1 MTNEQ
6 KKEYGIR
13 LVKLVE
19 EVQQLSHDTGIS
31 IDIQGSSIYP
41 AHVWLH
47 YRDAETGELT
57 RMVSVKN
64 SAEVEEAF
72 FVERDDTV
80 RTEEVKQNEGKDN
93 TEV

>member
-13 LVKLVE
+13 LAKLVE
-19 EVQQLSHDTGIS
+19 EVQQLTRETGIS
-31 IDIQGSSIYP
+31 IDIQGSVLYS

-64 SAEVEEAF
+64 SEEIEEAF

-80 RTEEVKQNEGKDN
+80 RTEEEA
-93 TEV
+93 E